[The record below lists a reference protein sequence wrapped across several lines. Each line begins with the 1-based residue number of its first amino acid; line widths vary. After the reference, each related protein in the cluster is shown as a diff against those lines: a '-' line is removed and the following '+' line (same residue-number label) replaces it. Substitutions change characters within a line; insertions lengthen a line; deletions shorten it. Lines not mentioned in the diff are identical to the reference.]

1 MTTVE
6 WLLCLHMTTSNSH
19 LSIFILTNIKHYRW
33 KLKPENVAFNSY
45 MQNHCIII
53 LCHKVKINIQAGFL
67 NLDRPLNTFKENYVI
82 MQFSSVDPVIFTV
95 PDIYQMRRN
104 IPRQVMT
111 QILSTDYFVCR
122 PCTSISKAFA
132 SFTFKSKFSSMIRQ
146 LNSLSSKC
154 QSLMCLFQ
162 SQAACQR
169 NFFVYIPKV

>member
-1 MTTVE
+1 
-6 WLLCLHMTTSNSH
+6 
-19 LSIFILTNIKHYRW
+19 
-33 KLKPENVAFNSY
+33 

-122 PCTSISKAFA
+122 PCTSISTAFA

-146 LNSLSSKC
+146 LNSLSSKR
-154 QSLMCLFQ
+154 QSLMCLLQ